1 MRLRGSFAL
10 GLGFILLGG
19 PGVPSCSG
27 WPPGHTAGRIK
38 EVGMA
43 EPHSDR
49 SWLQPPPPAR
59 MCLKKSI
66 QQTGHTTWEY
76 PKIGEPNIVP

>member
-49 SWLQPPPPAR
+49 SWLQLPPPR
-59 MCLKKSI
+59 S
-66 QQTGHTTWEY
+66 HVFEEVYTTNWTHYMGVSENRG
-76 PKIGEPNIVP
+76 P